1 MFSSLGLTIANSLVR
16 MMNGEVTVTSEI
28 GIGSTFAFVAEFGM
42 PELPDCL
49 PEECGQENKS
59 GQDSSRQSGK
69 LKDGGGEDV
78 KFDRFRVLVA
88 EDNKVNQFV
97 ASKILR
103 SVGATFKLV
112 EDGVQAVKA
121 FEEDDFY
128 DIILMVGV
136 VAVGVRDSCMLDLF
150 WKLVVSNMPM
160 HCSTWHVPL

>member
-1 MFSSLGLTIANSLVR
+1 MDGQLSVQS
-16 MMNGEVTVTSEI
+16 EV
-28 GIGSTFAFVAEFGM
+28 GKGSTFTFTAILG
-42 PELPDCL
+42 LPDND
-49 PEECGQENKS
+49 PEQDDPGKEPAAEKS
-59 GQDSSRQSGK
+59 SSVVAAIEEASGFE
-69 LKDGGGEDV
+69 G
-78 KFDRFRVLVA
+78 FRVLVA